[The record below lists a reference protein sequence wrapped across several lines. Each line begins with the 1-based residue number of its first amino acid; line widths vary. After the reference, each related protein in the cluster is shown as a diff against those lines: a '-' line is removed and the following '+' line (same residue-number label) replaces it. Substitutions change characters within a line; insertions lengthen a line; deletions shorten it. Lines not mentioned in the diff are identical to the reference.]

1 MVSTIQYFTGEY
13 LSKCVFPRDRAVVLQ
28 GPQSAAELALLSQD
42 EDICLDLRYL
52 NGRPSDPAFDAFW
65 AKAGVLL
72 EEYRRVDDRRH
83 GKSLH
88 DV

>member
-1 MVSTIQYFTGEY
+1 M
-13 LSKCVFPRDRAVVLQ
+13 VLQ

-52 NGRPSDPAFDAFW
+52 NSRPSDPAFDAFW